1 VRKER
6 DLGRTILL
14 SSHLVNEVE
23 EMADEIIYLQ
33 DGRPFFAGS
42 MAEIKQRT
50 SEARLDR
57 ALVRIVETSR
67 EAHHESRS

>member
-1 VRKER
+1 M
-6 DLGRTILL
+6 
-14 SSHLVNEVE
+14 NEVE
-23 EMADEIIYLQ
+23 EMADEIVYLQ